1 MNLGFDFDEVI
12 SNTVIECIKKF
23 NKDFK
28 HNITL
33 DMVTDY
39 DFSKAK
45 LSDDED
51 DNIFISTMLIEFIL
65 DDNVVMKAKPFEN
78 AGRVLRKLKRAGHK
92 IYIITKRKEEGKMA
106 VVRWLR
112 KYKIPFT
119 EVITVGNNGDKG
131 KLANRL
137 RLDFFV
143 DDLEDNLYDMYNNR
157 NRWTKGLAL
166 MDRPWNSN
174 KVIDSTKF
182 TRVHGW
188 LDILRLL
195 GINNRLKT

>member
-12 SNTVIECIKKF
+12 SNTVIESINKF

-28 HNITL
+28 YNITL
-33 DMVTDY
+33 DMINEY
-39 DFSKAK
+39 DFKK
-45 LSDDED
+45 VNLSDDED
-51 DNIFISTMLIEFIL
+51 DNIFIANMLLEFIL
-65 DDNVVMKAKPFEN
+65 DDNVVMHAKPFEN
-78 AGRVLRKLKRAGHK
+78 AGKVLRKLKRAGHK
-92 IYIITKRKEEGKMA
+92 IYIITKRKKDGKMN
-106 VVRWLR
+106 VVKWLR
-112 KYKIPFT
+112 KHKIPFT
-119 EVITVGNNGDKG
+119 EVINVGYNGNKG
-131 KLANRL
+131 KLANKL

-143 DDLEDNLYDMYNNR
+143 DDLEDNLYAMYKR
-157 NRWTKGLAL
+157 RRKWTKGLAL